1 MKTFKLSKKES
12 KKWLSNILYF
22 TAPAVAILFSLLA
35 NGVEFNKAYPV
46 ALLALY
52 GVIADYFKKLKK

>member
-12 KKWLSNILYF
+12 KKWLRNILYF

-35 NGVEFNKAYPV
+35 NGVELKKAYPV